1 MGSYANLKLDV
12 KLKPLDEIGPE
23 VHKLLGML
31 FITDEHSGSVDIADR
46 PSSFF
51 PTHPFWKEERFDI
64 IGYGGYEP
72 QYSDRPIEEASYEHP
87 LLKIRCSVKYG
98 RTTVE
103 NFLDWLT
110 PYVDSVTEAGDFY
123 YCSVSDYELTKTVVT
138 FETNPEGVKR
148 FLFTEHYDRD
158 GAWEGR
164 YTEERKWWV
173 RVYPPIKL
181 KNT

>member
-12 KLKPLDEIGPE
+12 KLKPLNEIGPE

-31 FITDEHSGSVDIADR
+31 FMTDEHSGSVHISDR
-46 PSSFF
+46 PTSFF
-51 PTHPFWKEERFDI
+51 PTHPFWKEERFDRL
-64 IGYGGYEP
+64 GDSGYEFK
-72 QYSDRPIEEASYEHP
+72 YSDKPCEEASYEHP

-98 RTTVE
+98 RATVE

-110 PYVDSVTEAGDFY
+110 PYVDSVLEPGDFY
-123 YCSVSDYELTKTVVT
+123 DDGNENYELSSTVVT
-138 FETNPEGVKR
+138 FETDPSGANR

-158 GAWEGR
+158 GGWSGR
-164 YTEERKWWV
+164 YTEEKKWWV
-173 RVYPPIKL
+173 RVYPAIKL